1 MSMGVTPTNEMRKR
15 WPSRVGRYRP
25 WVAISVAATASAAL
39 LHLSGDS
46 SFDRFLGGAPPAL
59 VVAAAG
65 VAGLA
70 ALDSLERRG
79 FWDRA
84 CRSRTVHGLA
94 VASVALLPFA
104 AAAIVADLVAGF
116 PRETN
121 VFWPQAWLLYPA
133 IALVA
138 EAAFH
143 LLPLAGLAWV
153 TGSQLHGRRID
164 ARTMAL
170 VLPVAAVEP
179 VVQIALGTGLP
190 AFTVVHVYAFG
201 VVQLLLLRRYGYLPM
216 LWFRLG
222 YYLLWHI
229 LWGAA
234 RLELLY

>member
-1 MSMGVTPTNEMRKR
+1 MGVTPTNEMHKR

-39 LHLSGDS
+39 LRLSGDS
-46 SFDRFLGGAPPAL
+46 SFERFLGGMPPAL
-59 VVAAAG
+59 AVAAAG
-65 VAGLA
+65 VAGLG

-79 FWDRA
+79 FWQRA

-94 VASVALLPFA
+94 FASVALLPFA
-104 AAAIVADLVAGF
+104 AAAIVADLAAGF
-116 PRETN
+116 PRDTN
-121 VFWPQAWLLYPA
+121 VPWPQAWLLYPS

-138 EAAFH
+138 ETAFH
-143 LLPLAGLAWV
+143 LLPLAGLAWA
-153 TGSQLHGRRID
+153 TGSRLHGRSID

-179 VVQIALGTGLP
+179 MVQMALGTGLP

>member
-1 MSMGVTPTNEMRKR
+1 MPTNETMGGR
-15 WPSRVGRYRP
+15 WRSRAGRYRP
-25 WVAISVAATASAAL
+25 WVAFSVAATASAAL

-59 VVAAAG
+59 LVAAAG
-65 VAGLA
+65 AAGLV
-70 ALDSLERRG
+70 ALGSLEDRG
-79 FWDRA
+79 FWRHA
-84 CRSRTVHGLA
+84 CRSQTVHGLA
-94 VASVALLPFA
+94 VASIALLPFA
-104 AAAIVADLVAGF
+104 AAAIAADLVAGF
-116 PRETN
+116 PRDTN
-121 VFWPQAWLLYPA
+121 VPWPQAWLLYPS

-138 EAAFH
+138 ETAFH
-143 LLPLAGLAWV
+143 LLPLAGLAWA
-153 TGSQLHGRRID
+153 TGSQFRGRRVD
-164 ARTMAL
+164 RRTMAL

-234 RLELLY
+234 RLQLLF

>member
-1 MSMGVTPTNEMRKR
+1 MSETKPDR
-15 WPSRVGRYRP
+15 WLGRASRYKP
-25 WVAISVAATASAAL
+25 WVAVSVAATASAAL
-39 LHLSGDS
+39 LRLSDEG
-46 SFDRFLGGAPPAL
+46 SFDRFLGGLPPAL
-59 VVAAAG
+59 VVAVAG
-65 VAGLA
+65 VAGLG
-70 ALDSLERRG
+70 ALERLERRG
-79 FWDRA
+79 FWRRA
-84 CRSRTVHGLA
+84 CRAQTVQGLA

-104 AAAIVADLVAGF
+104 AAAIAADLSAGF
-116 PRETN
+116 PRDTN
-121 VFWPQAWLLYPA
+121 VPWPNAWLLYPSV
-133 IALVA
+133 ALVA
-138 EAAFH
+138 ESAFH
-143 LLPLAGLAWV
+143 LLPLAGLAWA
-153 TGSQLHGRRID
+153 TGSRFRGRRVD
-164 ARTMAL
+164 RRTVAL